1 MKCRPTDAE
10 TRIITVISNYLYA
23 LLAMSLC
30 LFLDLLLCSRS
41 KNCRL
46 SHVGLQTFLNPIDC
60 PCMRRLIFSYFN
72 FLIIFSSIIL
82 LSIFFSW
89 TTMYSCLYSIRT
101 RYTLPSSLLPFST
114 ALFSSDVSNA
124 CFLISS
130 KSCRPCTAFLLLL
143 HVPITLHFSFC
154 LSKKCLL
161 SL

>member
-82 LSIFFSW
+82 LSIFFRGRPCILVF
-89 TTMYSCLYSIRT
+89 TVYVHG
-101 RYTLPSSLLPFST
+101 TLPSSLLPFST
-114 ALFSSDVSNA
+114 ALFSSNVSNA